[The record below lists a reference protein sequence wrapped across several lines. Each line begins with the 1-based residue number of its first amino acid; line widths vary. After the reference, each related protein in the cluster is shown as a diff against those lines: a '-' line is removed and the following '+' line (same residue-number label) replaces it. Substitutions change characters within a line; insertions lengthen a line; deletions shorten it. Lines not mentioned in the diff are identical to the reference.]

1 MSWVDAFLIVN
12 ALVIGALLT
21 LAVQHAYAHFH
32 PRPEPKA
39 VTHGPQNAHIPA
51 DVRQRLL
58 EAAEA
63 NYQNVLNKAAA
74 DLEHDLNLT
83 AGKLNEQLSAVGSTM
98 VQTEMKRNQ
107 SQLDAV
113 IGLVDKKL
121 AAQEAELEASL
132 IKSTDEMQARL
143 TEEFAAEKQRL
154 AAQLDTKL
162 ADAVTAFLVETLG
175 HEVDLGAQSEY
186 LVATLEAHKDELIKG
201 VTDEA

>member
-1 MSWVDAFLIVN
+1 MDWVDIFLMAN
-12 ALVIGALLT
+12 ALVIGALLV
-21 LAVQHAYAHFH
+21 LAAQHAYAHFH
-32 PRPEPKA
+32 PRPETKVVP
-39 VTHGPQNAHIPA
+39 HGPQNAHIPA
-51 DVRQRLL
+51 DVRQRLI

-83 AGKLNEQLSAVGSTM
+83 AGKLNEQLSAVGSTI

-107 SQLDAV
+107 SQLDNV
-113 IGLVDKKL
+113 INLVDKKL

-143 TEEFAAEKQRL
+143 SEEFAAEKQRL
-154 AAQLDTKL
+154 AGQLDTKL
-162 ADAVTAFLVETLG
+162 ADAVTAFLLETLG

-186 LVATLEAHKDELIKG
+186 LVATLEAHKAELIKG
-201 VTDEA
+201 VTDES